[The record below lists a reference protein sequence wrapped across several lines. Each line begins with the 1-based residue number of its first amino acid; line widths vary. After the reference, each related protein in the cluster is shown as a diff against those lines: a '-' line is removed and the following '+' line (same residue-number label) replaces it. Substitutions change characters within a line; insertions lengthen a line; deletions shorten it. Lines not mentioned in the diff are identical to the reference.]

1 MKNALLYKNAS
12 LLFLFFMS
20 LNIQICLAQ
29 ELNLVHDMD
38 TDTGYLINSIKIYQ
52 NNISAIDGHRCPM
65 FPSCS
70 VYALKA
76 IKKHGY
82 FKGWIMACDRL
93 LRCGRDETR
102 LSPLIIIN
110 GRKLTYDPL
119 CNNDFWWSGDNEKY
133 NLP

>member
-1 MKNALLYKNAS
+1 MKNVLSYKITS
-12 LLFLFFMS
+12 LFFLFFIS
-20 LNIQICLAQ
+20 LNIQICIAQ

-38 TDTGYLINSIKIYQ
+38 TDTGYLINSLKTYQ

-70 VYALKA
+70 AYALKA

-93 LRCGRDETR
+93 LRCGKDETR
-102 LSPLIIIN
+102 LAPLVIIN